1 MYIHI
6 STGLYIYIS
15 ISAAAA
21 CAPLPVRMPYG
32 PLGACAMWNRVTT
45 HPSISMCISSY
56 GYVPIHIH
64 IDLSIDLYLAIYPY
78 TRYIICIH
86 MYVSSPSEPEWVSG
100 LKVLCSY

>member
-1 MYIHI
+1 
-6 STGLYIYIS
+6 
-15 ISAAAA
+15 
-21 CAPLPVRMPYG
+21 
-32 PLGACAMWNRVTT
+32 
-45 HPSISMCISSY
+45 MCISSY